1 MSMLRPRVRRGQ
13 ETAAAWRA
21 EGEGGDCLT
30 FRFWDV
36 GFTNTVTLSVYSAV
50 PDLVAARGHGR
61 QGLVL
66 SAHLERHVGGL
77 CVLLLLKLSLGGGW
91 SSETPALCLA
101 LSLLSNHPVLA
112 VSRVPQ
118 EEPVESHKVV
128 RVRASTD
135 F

>member
-21 EGEGGDCLT
+21 EGGGGVCLT
-30 FRFWDV
+30 FRFWDF
-36 GFTNTVTLSVYSAV
+36 GFTNTVTLSVYSVV

-77 CVLLLLKLSLGGGW
+77 CVLLL
-91 SSETPALCLA
+91 SS
-101 LSLLSNHPVLA
+101 SVRG
-112 VSRVPQ
+112 RV
-118 EEPVESHKVV
+118 VI
-128 RVRASTD
+128 
-135 F
+135 